1 MKNIAEHT
9 RGMIFLG
16 TPHEGADL
24 ARWATLGLQFLKL
37 DNNGKATRDLN
48 VLKKESSK
56 LRDLSTAFGM
66 LLRTHGESQ
75 DPRQKIEIVC
85 FYEEF
90 DTRVAKVNIGK
101 AGSSIVLT

>member
-1 MKNIAEHT
+1 MKAQAWAA
-9 RGMIFLG
+9 LG
-16 TPHEGADL
+16 P
-24 ARWATLGLQFLKL
+24 QFLKL

-90 DTRVAKVNIGK
+90 DTRVAKVNIGRV
-101 AGSSIVLT
+101 GSQKSHLVRVPKGIPAD